1 MCALK
6 NGLALMALFV
16 HRFVLHWRETQV
28 MAASSKKG
36 DVLFAVG
43 ALSDGLFDRDEDVRN
58 YTQVIEDYFA
68 DSEMEGETDNECG

>member
-1 MCALK
+1 MSIDL
-6 NGLALMALFV
+6 LVDLFI
-16 HRFVLHWRETQV
+16 FGAKTKL

-43 ALSDGLFDRDEDVRN
+43 ALFDRCEDIRA

-68 DSEMEGETDNECG
+68 DSETEGDTDNECG